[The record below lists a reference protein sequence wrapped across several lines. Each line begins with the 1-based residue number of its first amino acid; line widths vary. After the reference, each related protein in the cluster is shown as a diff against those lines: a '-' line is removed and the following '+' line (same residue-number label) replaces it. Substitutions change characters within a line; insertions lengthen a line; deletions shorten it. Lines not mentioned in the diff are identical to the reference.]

1 MSQPTSR
8 SRRVRDERGVSTVE
22 LAMYMPLLMIAIL
35 LTVQFSLVY
44 LGNQAASGAAREAAR
59 VARVTG
65 DATQG
70 RAAGERLV
78 ATIGS
83 GVLENAVVAVR
94 PAGVQEMQAVV
105 SGQAQGLLPF
115 LDPPRVSET
124 VQGPIERFVP
134 DS

>member
-1 MSQPTSR
+1 VSRALSR
-8 SRRVRDERGVSTVE
+8 SRQRDQRGVSTVE

-65 DATQG
+65 DAAQG
-70 RAAGERLV
+70 QEAGEQMV
-78 ATIGS
+78 ANIGS
-83 GVLENAVVAVR
+83 GVLENAVVLVR

-105 SGQAQGLLPF
+105 SGEAQGLLPF

-124 VQGPIERFVP
+124 VQGPVERFVP